1 MSVPRGGRLRHA
13 HLHITDGFK
22 KSKWH
27 WARAPALPGRF
38 AVVQSQIFLF
48 SRTDSCA
55 CRIYF
60 ASAPVDGNGLKYKD
74 FRDACKGQGL
84 TPPFQRKPISALQE

>member
-38 AVVQSQIFLF
+38 AVVQSQIF
-48 SRTDSCA
+48 
-55 CRIYF
+55 Y
-60 ASAPVDGNGLKYKD
+60 SAGLI
-74 FRDACKGQGL
+74 AALAGS
-84 TPPFQRKPISALQE
+84 ISHQPLSMAMDLSIKIFEMRVRGRA